1 MSINQN
7 SAPAKVHIKI
17 KPIDGSEPIVH
28 RNIAQYV
35 LITIPEKDA
44 EHNSEYSGIMGAQT
58 LAEIGVWFI
67 QVSKAL
73 ANNTPIPALGE
84 FIQKDRNSPIIQP
97 GRLAKKNPDRGV
109 IQ

>member
-1 MSINQN
+1 
-7 SAPAKVHIKI
+7 
-17 KPIDGSEPIVH
+17 
-28 RNIAQYV
+28 
-35 LITIPEKDA
+35 
-44 EHNSEYSGIMGAQT
+44 MGAQT

>member
-7 SAPAKVHIKI
+7 SAPAKVHIEI
-17 KPIDGSEPIVH
+17 KPIDGSEPEIF
-28 RNIAQYV
+28 RNIAQFV
-35 LITIPEKDA
+35 LVTIPEIDA
-44 EHNSEYSGIMGAQT
+44 EHNSKFSGVMGAQT

-67 QVSKAL
+67 QVSKVL

-97 GRLAKKNPDRGV
+97 GRLTKKNPNRGIV
-109 IQ
+109 Q